1 MEDVIENFIAE
12 MSDKELIDLMQAI
25 VEEVEARFNFSKSE
39 H

>member
-1 MEDVIENFIAE
+1 MEDIIENFIAE

-25 VEEVEARFNFSKSE
+25 VEEVEARFNFFKSE